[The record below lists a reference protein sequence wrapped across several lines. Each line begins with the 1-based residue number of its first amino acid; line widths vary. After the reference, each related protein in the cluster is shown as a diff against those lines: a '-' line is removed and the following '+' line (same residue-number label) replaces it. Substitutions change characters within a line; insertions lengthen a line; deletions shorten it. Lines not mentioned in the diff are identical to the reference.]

1 MFLTRPF
8 TRQLGVMLGLLLAAA
23 VLIIV
28 WQGGFQ
34 SVSYQLLGWQRD
46 LHRSLTLAITELSR
60 TPTMATWVSLLG
72 ISFAYGVFHA
82 AGPGHGKAV
91 LATYLASHGGAVK
104 RALGLSFAASLL
116 QGVTAIALVVVLV
129 YGLGWITRQAM
140 GSVAWVEQA
149 SFLLVAALGA
159 WLCWRAVKQLRRA
172 YQPERAAHSHSP
184 GHEHN
189 QDHEHNPN
197 HEHSHGHDHSHC
209 CGGAHH
215 IEPHQT
221 LDWRTAMMTV
231 GAIGMRPCSGAV
243 LMLGAASLLGQ
254 FEVGVASVVAMSIGT
269 GITVSAL
276 ALASIF
282 ARGWA
287 QRRLSKQQ
295 YSQRSVQKAT
305 GWVALAGGA
314 LIVVLGISLSV
325 AGVAQPASGPLL
337 NEPPARQGHPL
348 TG

>member
-1 MFLTRPF
+1 MSLTRPF
-8 TRQLGVMLGLLLAAA
+8 TRQLGLMLGLLLVAA
-23 VLIIV
+23 VLIMV

-60 TPTMATWVSLLG
+60 TPTMATWVSLLS

-91 LATYLASHGGAVK
+91 LATYLATHGGAVK

-129 YGLGWITRQAM
+129 YGLGWVTRQAM
-140 GSVAWVEQA
+140 GSVVWVEQA

-184 GHEHN
+184 DHEHN
-189 QDHEHNPN
+189 QD

-215 IEPHQT
+215 IEPHQA

-243 LMLGAASLLGQ
+243 LMLGAASLLDQ
-254 FEVGVASVVAMSIGT
+254 FEVGVASVVAMSVGT

-287 QRRLSKQQ
+287 QRRLSRQQ
-295 YSQRSVQKAT
+295 YSQRGVQKTT
-305 GWVALAGGA
+305 GWVALTGGA

-325 AGVAQPASGPLL
+325 AGVAQPASGPLP

>member
-1 MFLTRPF
+1 MSLTRPF
-8 TRQLGVMLGLLLAAA
+8 TRQLGLMLGLLLVAA
-23 VLIIV
+23 VLIMV

-60 TPTMATWVSLLG
+60 THTMATWVSLLS

-91 LATYLASHGGAVK
+91 LATYLATHGGAVK

-129 YGLGWITRQAM
+129 YGLGWVTRQAM
-140 GSVAWVEQA
+140 GSVVWVEQA

-184 GHEHN
+184 DHEHN
-189 QDHEHNPN
+189 QD

-215 IEPHQT
+215 IEPHQA

-287 QRRLSKQQ
+287 QRRLSRQQ
-295 YSQRSVQKAT
+295 YSQRGVQKTT
-305 GWVALAGGA
+305 GWVALTGGA

>member
-8 TRQLGVMLGLLLAAA
+8 TRQLGLMLGLLLVAA

-34 SVSYQLLGWQRD
+34 GASYQLLGWQRD

-91 LATYLASHGGAVK
+91 LATYLATHGGAVK

-172 YQPERAAHSHSP
+172 YQLERAAHSHSP

-189 QDHEHNPN
+189 PN
-197 HEHSHGHDHSHC
+197 HEHSQSHDHRHC

-215 IEPHQT
+215 IEPQQV

-295 YSQRSVQKAT
+295 YSQRGVQKAT

-314 LIVVLGISLSV
+314 LIGVLGISLSV

-337 NEPPARQGHPL
+337 NEPPVRQGHPL

>member
-1 MFLTRPF
+1 MSLTRPF
-8 TRQLGVMLGLLLAAA
+8 IRPFGLMLGLLLVAA

-60 TPTMATWVSLLG
+60 TPTLATWMTLLSV
-72 ISFAYGVFHA
+72 SFAYGVFHA

-91 LATYLASHGGAVK
+91 LATYLATHGGAVK

-116 QGVTAIALVVVLV
+116 QGVTAIALVIVLV

-159 WLCWRAVKQLRRA
+159 WLCWRAGKQLRAA
-172 YQPERAAHSHSP
+172 YQPHRNDHSHS
-184 GHEHN
+184 
-189 QDHEHNPN
+189 
-197 HEHSHGHDHSHC
+197 HSHSHC

-215 IEPHQT
+215 IEPQQA

-254 FEVGVASVVAMSIGT
+254 FEVGIASVLAMSLGT

-276 ALASIF
+276 ALASIL

-287 QRRLSKQQ
+287 QQRLSKQQ
-295 YSQRSVQKAT
+295 HSQRSVQKAT

-314 LIVVLGISLSV
+314 MIVMLGISLSV
-325 AGVAQPASGPLL
+325 AGVAQPANGPLL
-337 NEPPARQGHPL
+337 NEPPARQGHPFS
-348 TG
+348 G

>member
-8 TRQLGVMLGLLLAAA
+8 TRQLGLMLGLLLVAA

-34 SVSYQLLGWQRD
+34 GASYQLLGWQRD

-91 LATYLASHGGAVK
+91 LATYLATHGGAVK

-172 YQPERAAHSHSP
+172 YQLERAAHSHSP

-189 QDHEHNPN
+189 PN
-197 HEHSHGHDHSHC
+197 HEHSQSHDHRHC

-215 IEPHQT
+215 IEPQQV

-295 YSQRSVQKAT
+295 YSQRGVQKAT

-337 NEPPARQGHPL
+337 NEPPVRQGHPL

>member
-1 MFLTRPF
+1 MALTRPF
-8 TRQLGVMLGLLLAAA
+8 TRHLGLMLGLLLAAV
-23 VLIIV
+23 VLVIV

-34 SVSYQLLGWQRD
+34 GVGYQLLGWQRD

-60 TPTMATWVSLLG
+60 TPSMATWATLLS

-91 LATYLASHGGAVK
+91 LATYLATHGGAVK

-116 QGVTAIALVVVLV
+116 QGMTAIILVVVLV

-140 GSVAWVEQA
+140 GSVVWVEQA

-159 WLCWRAVKQLRRA
+159 WLCWRAIKQLRAA
-172 YQPERAAHSHSP
+172 YQAHENDRSHSHS
-184 GHEHN
+184 HS
-189 QDHEHNPN
+189 
-197 HEHSHGHDHSHC
+197 HEHSHDHSHC

-215 IEPHQT
+215 IEPQQA
-221 LDWRTAMMTV
+221 LDWRTAIITV

-254 FEVGVASVVAMSIGT
+254 FEVGVASVVAMSLGT

-276 ALASIF
+276 ALASIL

-295 YSQRSVQKAT
+295 HSQRSVQKAT
-305 GWVALAGGA
+305 GWLALAGGA
-314 LIVVLGISLSV
+314 LIVMLGISLSV
-325 AGVAQPASGPLL
+325 AGVAQPASAPLL
-337 NEPPARQGHPL
+337 NEPPTRQSHPL

>member
-1 MFLTRPF
+1 MFIPRPF
-8 TRQLGVMLGLLLAAA
+8 SRHLGLMLGLLLVAV
-23 VLIIV
+23 VLIVV
-28 WQGGFQ
+28 WQGGIQ

-60 TPTMATWVSLLG
+60 TPTLATWVTLLSV
-72 ISFAYGVFHA
+72 SFAYGVFHA

-91 LATYLASHGGAVK
+91 LATYLATHGGALK

-116 QGVTAIALVVVLV
+116 QGVTAIMLVVVLV

-140 GSVAWVEQA
+140 GSVVWVEQA
-149 SFLLVAALGA
+149 SFLLVAALGG
-159 WLCWRAVKQLRRA
+159 WLCWRAIKQLRAA
-172 YQPERAAHSHSP
+172 YQPHSHDHSHS
-184 GHEHN
+184 
-189 QDHEHNPN
+189 
-197 HEHSHGHDHSHC
+197 HSHSHSHEHSHC

-215 IEPHQT
+215 LEPQQA
-221 LDWRTAMMTV
+221 LDWRTALMTV

-254 FEVGVASVVAMSIGT
+254 FEVGVASVVAMSLGT

-282 ARGWA
+282 ARNWA
-287 QRRLSKQQ
+287 QRRLNKQQ
-295 YSQRSVQKAT
+295 ASQRSVQKAT
-305 GWVALAGGA
+305 GWLAFAGGA
-314 LIVVLGISLSV
+314 MIVFVGVSLCV
-325 AGVAQPASGPLL
+325 AGAVQPASGPLL
-337 NEPPARQGHPL
+337 NEPPTRQSHPL

>member
-8 TRQLGVMLGLLLAAA
+8 TRQLGLMLGLLLAAA
-23 VLIIV
+23 VLFIV

-159 WLCWRAVKQLRRA
+159 WLCWRAVKQLRRT

-184 GHEHN
+184 GHEHS
-189 QDHEHNPN
+189 
-197 HEHSHGHDHSHC
+197 HSHDHSHC
-209 CGGAHH
+209 CGGTHH
-215 IEPHQT
+215 IEPHKA

>member
-8 TRQLGVMLGLLLAAA
+8 TRQLGLMLGLLLAAA

-215 IEPHQT
+215 IEPHQA

-295 YSQRSVQKAT
+295 YSQRSVQKTT

-314 LIVVLGISLSV
+314 LIVVIGISLSV

>member
-8 TRQLGVMLGLLLAAA
+8 TRQLGLMLGLLLAAA

-140 GSVAWVEQA
+140 GSVAWVEQV

-314 LIVVLGISLSV
+314 LIVVIGISLSV

>member
-1 MFLTRPF
+1 MSLTRPF
-8 TRQLGVMLGLLLAAA
+8 TRQLGLMLGLLLVAA
-23 VLIIV
+23 VLIMV

-60 TPTMATWVSLLG
+60 TPTMATWVSLLS

-91 LATYLASHGGAVK
+91 LATYLATHGGAVK

-129 YGLGWITRQAM
+129 YGLGWVTRQAM
-140 GSVAWVEQA
+140 GSVVWVEQA

-159 WLCWRAVKQLRRA
+159 WLCWRAVKQLRQA
-172 YQPERAAHSHSP
+172 YQLERGAHSHSP

-189 QDHEHNPN
+189 QDHEHKSN

-215 IEPHQT
+215 IEPHQA

-295 YSQRSVQKAT
+295 YSQRGVQKAT

-337 NEPPARQGHPL
+337 NDPPARQGHPL

>member
-1 MFLTRPF
+1 MSLTRPF
-8 TRQLGVMLGLLLAAA
+8 KRHLGLMLGLLLVAV
-23 VLIIV
+23 VLIIA

-60 TPTMATWVSLLG
+60 TPTMATWVSLLS

-91 LATYLASHGGAVK
+91 LATYLATHGGAVK

-116 QGVTAIALVVVLV
+116 QGVTAIVLVVVLV

-172 YQPERAAHSHSP
+172 YQSERAAHSHSP

-189 QDHEHNPN
+189 QDR
-197 HEHSHGHDHSHC
+197 EHSHGHDHSHC

-215 IEPHQT
+215 IEPHQA

-287 QRRLSKQQ
+287 QRRLSKQH
-295 YSQRSVQKAT
+295 SQRSVQKTT
-305 GWVALAGGA
+305 GWVALVGGA

>member
-1 MFLTRPF
+1 MSLTRPLR
-8 TRQLGVMLGLLLAAA
+8 RQLGLMLGLLLVTA

-91 LATYLASHGGAVK
+91 LATYLATHGGAVK

-172 YQPERAAHSHSP
+172 YQPERAAHSQS
-184 GHEHN
+184 HEH
-189 QDHEHNPN
+189 HPS
-197 HEHSHGHDHSHC
+197 HEHSHSHGHSHC

-215 IEPHQT
+215 IEPQQA

-295 YSQRSVQKAT
+295 HSQRSVQRAT

-325 AGVAQPASGPLL
+325 AGVAQPASGPIL

>member
-1 MFLTRPF
+1 MSLTRPF
-8 TRQLGVMLGLLLAAA
+8 TRQLGLMLGLLLVAA
-23 VLIIV
+23 VLIMV
-28 WQGGFQ
+28 WQGRFQ

-60 TPTMATWVSLLG
+60 TPTMATWVSLLS

-91 LATYLASHGGAVK
+91 LATYLATHGGAVK

-129 YGLGWITRQAM
+129 YGLGWVTRQAM
-140 GSVAWVEQA
+140 GSVVWVEQA

-184 GHEHN
+184 DHEHN
-189 QDHEHNPN
+189 QD

-215 IEPHQT
+215 IEPHQA

-254 FEVGVASVVAMSIGT
+254 FEVGVASVVAMSVGT

-287 QRRLSKQQ
+287 QRRLSRQQ
-295 YSQRSVQKAT
+295 YSQRGVQKTT
-305 GWVALAGGA
+305 GWVALTGGA